1 MARVQYQRSARPSGY
16 RPQQADQTN
25 LQRLREEGDRRLQGM
40 RNVAQAE
47 IDNRR
52 EVLEAMKAD
61 EAYTARAERRNFEI
75 ATQNEQRTIQGLQ
88 AQAQRDQQQFNADA
102 DARASIFKSI
112 QSMSKTAGDA
122 ATKIYEQARLDTFNS
137 EVSKGFSAEN
147 SMAKAVQQQ
156 ALAETAVAMGN
167 SRQEFL
173 AKGGD
178 PVVARENAAQSDA
191 LAVDFTE
198 GQIAAYWRW
207 HYADDRNAYLKQK
220 SDELQRALT
229 PEEEQYFT
237 GEFRQLVISIQGE
250 QTGFAA
256 KLIAPYVQQYGN
268 QADANKFAETRR
280 KRQKIAE
287 DRVVEMSKTNIAN
300 AAPQEL
306 QRVLGTSFYA
316 MEEIVGRS
324 KAWDNVDEIFK
335 RQDPR
340 TGKFLQ
346 DEEAIGNYVI
356 TLDNGKKVLYKDHF
370 KNTRWPEL
378 LAARDKLDLQFRKQV
393 EDTNKVAR
401 VEKANDL
408 IRALPDDYTQE
419 DLDGAAAAYNEMFPG
434 YTDPR
439 FATLGKKFTV
449 DAKVRAAEVKRI
461 MGKNDWELTERDQQI
476 IDVYGSATQ
485 KSTFK
490 QRYEQGNGSIYSK
503 EVDTIVKQGQ
513 SIITGKNN
521 YSDLAKTG
529 SMPAAIYFD
538 RNVRSKM
545 RQLLA
550 SGEVAGNTPTER
562 AENAANIAVE
572 LEQEKVRKGH
582 KEGTGPYKMKNFR
595 NGRVEYPLIQKALGD
610 IDAIQAHQRR
620 DENMRDDIIQGGAA
634 AFINNPDSIFT
645 DERMKK
651 LMENPNLPPNAF
663 EVAAAQALGIGH
675 HDLRTL
681 GAKAKGFTFN
691 FKDVLKEG
699 TGVAYTPEMAKLT
712 KNASPTLRRG
722 ILKASMGGDLSGS
735 VRKGTLFYRGDNI
748 GPTSTGMHTDI
759 KASDGSRFDLSELD
773 EFVYVQDRDYGR
785 ISLTGLRQATGY
797 VGDDFDQ
804 HKARGSHGIDVGTHT
819 GDGLYLINGAV
830 FLENESYESEHGYVA
845 VIQLPN
851 GKKFEFRHGTKAQDK
866 PGQLI

>member
-16 RPQQADQTN
+16 RPQQADLTN

-61 EAYTARAERRNFEI
+61 EAYTARAEQRNFEI

-102 DARASIFKSI
+102 DARAGIFKSI

-122 ATKIYEQARLDTFNS
+122 ATKIYEQARRDTFNS
-137 EVSKGFSAEN
+137 EVNKGFSAEN

-156 ALAETAVAMGN
+156 ALAETDVAMGN
-167 SRQEFL
+167 SRREFL

-237 GEFRQLVISIQGE
+237 GEFRQKVISIQGE

-287 DRVVEMSKTNIAN
+287 ERVLEMSKTNVAN

-316 MEEIVGRS
+316 MEEVVGRS
-324 KAWDNVDEIFK
+324 KAWDNVDDIFK

-346 DEEAIGNYVI
+346 DEEALGNYVI

-370 KNTRWPEL
+370 KNTRWPAL
-378 LAARDKLDLQFRKQV
+378 LAARDKLELQFRKQV

-419 DLDGAAAAYNEMFPG
+419 DLDGAATAYNEMFPG

-449 DAKVRAAEVKRI
+449 DAKTRANEVKRI
-461 MGKNDWELTERDQQI
+461 MAKNDWELTERDQQI

-485 KSTFK
+485 KATFK

-503 EVDTIVKQGQ
+503 EVDNIVKQGQ

-538 RNVRSKM
+538 RSVRSRI

-550 SGEVAGNTPTER
+550 GGEVAGNTPTER

-572 LEQEKVRKGH
+572 EEQEKVRKGH
-582 KEGTGPYKMKNFR
+582 KEGIGAYKIKTFR
-595 NGRVEYPLIQKALGD
+595 NGRVEYPLIKKALGNLS
-610 IDAIQAHQRR
+610 AIEEQQRR
-620 DENMRDDIIQGGAA
+620 IESMRDDIIKGGAA
-634 AFINNPDSIFT
+634 AFVNNPDSIFT
-645 DERMKK
+645 DERMEA
-651 LMENPNLPPNAF
+651 LMQDPNLPPNGF
-663 EVAAAQALGIGH
+663 EIATAKALGISQH
-675 HDLRTL
+675 SLRNL
-681 GAKAKGFTFN
+681 GAKAKGFKFN
-691 FKDVLKEG
+691 FKDTLLEG
-699 TGVAYTPEMAKLT
+699 TGVAYTPELAKTMSKLSRPAQKATLDSRMGNTQNFQNLGVHGRPGMSQQLAQFIGVPVEQT
-712 KNASPTLRRG
+712 KEYPIILENGQPIRIAYGPASQAFDRMLAAGFPTEG
-722 ILKASMGGDLSGS
+722 ITNVFRDKAEYERLIAEGYEPSATSYHNLGLAIDAHGVSLLWLK
-735 VRKGTLFYRGDNI
+735 K
-748 GPTSTGMHTDI
+748 
-759 KASDGSRFDLSELD
+759 
-773 EFVYVQDRDYGR
+773 YGAQY
-785 ISLTGLRQATGY
+785 GWVHEPGY
-797 VGDDFDQ
+797 VG
-804 HKARGSHGIDVGTHT
+804 HGGHFI
-819 GDGLYLINGAV
+819 
-830 FLENESYESEHGYVA
+830 F
-845 VIQLPN
+845 
-851 GKKFEFRHGTKAQDK
+851 K
-866 PGQLI
+866 PSI